1 MKVNMMLADSA
12 QAVQGKLYVLGG
24 GWTITGPGPA
34 PSAIAAIIEVPWNDA
49 NRRFKFEL
57 ALLTADAQPVIVP
70 TPLGDRPLLI
80 EGQFE
85 AARPLGLK
93 PGSPLTVPLAINI
106 GPLPLQPD
114 RVYVWR
120 FSIDGHTE
128 EDWQLSFVTR
138 PAQSAAISG

>member
-24 GWTITGPGPA
+24 GWTITGPGPT

-49 NRRFKFEL
+49 NRRFKFEM
-57 ALLTADAQPVIVP
+57 ALLTADGQPVIVP
-70 TPLGDRPLLI
+70 TPQGDRPLLI

-114 RVYVWR
+114 SVYVWR
-120 FSIDGHTE
+120 LSIDGHTE

-138 PAQSAAISG
+138 PAQSAAIPG